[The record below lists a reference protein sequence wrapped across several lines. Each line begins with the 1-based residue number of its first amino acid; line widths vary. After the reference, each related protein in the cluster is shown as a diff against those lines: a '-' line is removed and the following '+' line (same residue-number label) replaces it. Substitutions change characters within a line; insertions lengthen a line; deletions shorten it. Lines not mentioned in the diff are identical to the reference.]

1 MRIHAFSSG
10 SVRIRPS
17 QVAGHGAGPLRRL
30 NILRDPSWT
39 DPLPI
44 HAWAIE
50 HPEGLILVD
59 TGEVHEASDPRY
71 FPAAHPFYRRSL
83 RASVTADD
91 EVDAQLRRVG
101 LSPDDVRWVVVT
113 HLHTDHAGG
122 LRHFPHAEV
131 VLAAAEW
138 SAARGIGGW
147 ARGYLPHL
155 WPRWLAPR
163 TVTFSGDRVGE
174 FPASYPLTGAG
185 DVVLVPTPGHTHGH
199 LSVLVQ
205 RPGQPDLFLAGD
217 ASFTQQLMIDGV
229 VDGVAI
235 DARAA
240 RETLARL
247 RRHTRRVPTVYL
259 PAHDPRSQHRFEQR
273 QTVPS

>member
-1 MRIHAFSSG
+1 MRIHAFSTG

-17 QVAGHGAGPLRRL
+17 QVRGSGPGPLRRL
-30 NILRDPSWT
+30 NVLRDPAWT
-39 DPLPI
+39 EPLPI

-59 TGEVHEASDPRY
+59 TGEVHEASDPHY
-71 FPAAHPFYRRSL
+71 FPAAHPFYRRSM
-83 RASVTADD
+83 RADITADD
-91 EVDAQLRRVG
+91 EIDARLRQAG
-101 LSPDDVRWVVVT
+101 LDPDDVRWVVVT

-122 LRHFPHAEV
+122 LRHFP
-131 VLAAAEW
+131 AAEIVL
-138 SAARGIGGW
+138 SADEWAAGRGLGGW

-155 WPRWLAPR
+155 FPRWLAPR
-163 TVTFSGDRVGE
+163 TVVFTGERVGE
-174 FPASYPLTGAG
+174 FAASHPLTEAG

-199 LSVLVQ
+199 LSVLVH
-205 RPGQPDLFLAGD
+205 RPGEPDLLLAGD
-217 ASFTQQLMIDGV
+217 ASFTEQVMLDGV

-247 RRHTRRVPTVYL
+247 QRHTRSRPTVYL
-259 PAHDPRSQHRFEQR
+259 PAHDPRSADRFAAG
-273 QTVPS
+273 QTVAP